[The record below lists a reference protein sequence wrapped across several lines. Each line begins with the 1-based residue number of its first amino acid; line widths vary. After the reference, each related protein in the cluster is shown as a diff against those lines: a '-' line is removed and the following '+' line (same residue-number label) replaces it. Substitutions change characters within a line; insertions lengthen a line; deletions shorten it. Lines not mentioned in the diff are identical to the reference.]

1 MNAQAAPIPVHLDL
15 VVGDGGSMRLASG
28 EVPMRM
34 SLQKDSIVVSV
45 DPEKTVAIVQ
55 ELCQKVIGTPAAE

>member
-15 VVGDGGSMRLASG
+15 VVGDGESMRLASG

-34 SLQKDSIVVSV
+34 SLQKDSIGVSV
-45 DPEKTVAIVQ
+45 DPEETVAIIQ
-55 ELCQKVIGTPAAE
+55 GLCKEIIEAPRR